1 MACQSHLIF
10 PKQVQYPIES
20 PQNPQDSLSVE
31 IDYFKLGKSDNEKKT
46 WQNGSK
52 ILWYKKKQP
61 ALAEQS
67 CKWHTYLMLQQS
79 RKPIFLQQV
88 ARMMLLAKLNL
99 SLPSWNSINVRM
111 LKPIIISI
119 L

>member
-1 MACQSHLIF
+1 MKKKHDKMDQRS
-10 PKQVQYPIES
+10 
-20 PQNPQDSLSVE
+20 
-31 IDYFKLGKSDNEKKT
+31 SDIR
-46 WQNGSK
+46 G
-52 ILWYKKKQP
+52 KQP

-99 SLPSWNSINVRM
+99 SLPSLNSIN
-111 LKPIIISI
+111 
-119 L
+119 